1 MSKLV
6 KHTMELIASA
16 KTTDDAVKIISN
28 ANKQLSDKE
37 AINVV
42 KDLQDFIDGNMT
54 ISELEYW
61 LKSRGLE

>member
-6 KHTMELIASA
+6 KHTMELVSNA

-28 ANKQLSDKE
+28 ANKQLSENE
-37 AINVV
+37 AVNVV

-54 ISELEYW
+54 LSELEHW